1 MDDVLSHMGNWWGVT
16 LVVVVYGLFLAF
28 VPFYKKSQVKPGSV
42 YLGFVVA
49 YALEMFGVP
58 MSMYAISWFLGR
70 YLPDGILWGHTLIG
84 YIGHWGMYIGVV
96 LSLAGMAMVVMG
108 WRDIYKN
115 YWSREEGKGKLV
127 TTGIYSRV
135 RHPQYTG
142 FLLITLGMLAEWA
155 TLPLL
160 IMWPILGVM
169 YYRLAKKE
177 EGDMEAEFGEEY
189 IAYKK
194 ATNMFLPSLV
204 RRDVA

>member
-169 YYRLAKKE
+169 YYRLAKKNYGAMSIGRSQE
-177 EGDMEAEFGEEY
+177 
-189 IAYKK
+189 I
-194 ATNMFLPSLV
+194 
-204 RRDVA
+204 